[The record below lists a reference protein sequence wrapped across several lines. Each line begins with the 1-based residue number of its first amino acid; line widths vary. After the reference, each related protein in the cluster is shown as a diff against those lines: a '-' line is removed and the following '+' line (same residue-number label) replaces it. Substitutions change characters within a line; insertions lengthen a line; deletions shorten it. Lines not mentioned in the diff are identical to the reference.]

1 MNKKLYPAAW
11 QNTTNEELGQF
22 LLSFV
27 YQKPGTA
34 RGSKASICGNN
45 ERYNLLYH
53 KKYNSHFLG
62 DLLRIKAYYKL
73 WANYVKKNDDGTDPY
88 KTGLVNNG
96 MFFMTAI
103 IGVIC
108 KVYYRPNVIDQ
119 VKNSVMSEQKLEVV
133 SQHDIDHSIFREGL
147 SKEEFFELFEYCYS
161 RFYRPGYEFLKTF
174 KQRYNNFSNFT
185 KVNNNYSTYV
195 FKQIEF
201 EYREGIPSKD
211 RKFLDSMLY
220 AATEEDIVRNTG
232 LLEKYVNVVYVDV
245 TATSSVSESVSAN
258 IKEALVA
265 YRTKTYKLNRIKA
278 YEVFRN
284 ASCDR
289 IAKFA
294 PTTIEDL
301 KALRCLDEAQVTLY
315 GQDIIEIVKQF
326 VE

>member
-1 MNKKLYPAAW
+1 M
-11 QNTTNEELGQF
+11 
-22 LLSFV
+22 
-27 YQKPGTA
+27 
-34 RGSKASICGNN
+34 
-45 ERYNLLYH
+45 
-53 KKYNSHFLG
+53 
-62 DLLRIKAYYKL
+62 
-73 WANYVKKNDDGTDPY
+73 
-88 KTGLVNNG
+88 
-96 MFFMTAI
+96 
-103 IGVIC
+103 
-108 KVYYRPNVIDQ
+108 
-119 VKNSVMSEQKLEVV
+119 
-133 SQHDIDHSIFREGL
+133 
-147 SKEEFFELFEYCYS
+147 EFFELFEYCYS

-174 KQRYNNFSNFT
+174 KQRYNNYSNFT

-201 EYREGIPSKD
+201 EYREGIPSRD
-211 RKFLDSMLY
+211 REFLDSMFY
-220 AATEEDIVRNTG
+220 VATEEDIVRNAG
-232 LLEKYVNVVYVDV
+232 LLEKYVNVVYVDAS
-245 TATSSVSESVSAN
+245 ATSSVSDSVSAN